1 MKRVLDIVV
10 AGVGLIALSP
20 LLLLVSIVIKIGSTG
35 PVFFRQERMGKG
47 FRPFHIYKFRTMI
60 DNAAQMGSAI
70 TCGKDPRITTLGKFL
85 RKTKIDE
92 LPQLINVLRGEMSLV
107 GPRPELRKFVQLF
120 RQDYETIL
128 KIRPG
133 ITDLASLKYQDEAE
147 LLATSTDAEEEYLRR
162 VLPDKV
168 ELAKYYVKRSSLFFD
183 MSLILR
189 TIPKLF
195 GSKARNPII
204 FTEEKKPE

>member
-204 FTEEKKPE
+204 FTEENKPE